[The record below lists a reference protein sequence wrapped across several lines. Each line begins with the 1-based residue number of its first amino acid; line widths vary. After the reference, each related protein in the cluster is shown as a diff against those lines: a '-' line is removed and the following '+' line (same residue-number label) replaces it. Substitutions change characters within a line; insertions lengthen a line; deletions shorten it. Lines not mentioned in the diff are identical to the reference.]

1 MVTLRRVTP
10 ADVELLVA
18 WRESAETTDP
28 YGYFGMLP
36 THGIR
41 QRFAEHGLLAEDG
54 GVFVVAAE
62 DGTVLGE
69 VSWRTVRYGPSSAS
83 VAYDIGIQIVPEHR
97 GRGHGT
103 KAQRALADYLFA
115 TYAVNRVQAS
125 TDVTNVA
132 EQRSLEKAGFTREG
146 VIRGAQWRAGE
157 WHDLVLYGRLR
168 GDA

>member
-1 MVTLRRVTP
+1 VVTLRRVTP
-10 ADVELLVA
+10 ADLELLVA
-18 WRESAETTDP
+18 WRESAEEHDP
-28 YGYFGMLP
+28 YGYFGRLP

-41 QRFAEHGLLAEDG
+41 ARYAEHGLLAPGGGTLVVTADDG
-54 GVFVVAAE
+54 A
-62 DGTVLGE
+62 VLGE
-69 VSWRTVRYGPSSAS
+69 VSWHAVGYGPTPAS
-83 VAYDIGIQIVPEHR
+83 DALDIGIQIVPEHR

-103 KAQRALADYLFA
+103 AAQRALAEYLFA
-115 TYAVNRVQAS
+115 TYPVNRVQAG
-125 TDVTNVA
+125 TDVTNAA

>member
-1 MVTLRRVTP
+1 MVTLRRVAP
-10 ADVELLVA
+10 ADLELLVA

-28 YGYFGMLP
+28 YGYFGRLP
-36 THGIR
+36 TNGIR
-41 QRFAEHGLLAEDG
+41 ERFAENGLLAHDG
-54 GVFVVAAE
+54 SVFVVVAE
-62 DGTVLGE
+62 DGTAVGE
-69 VSWRTVRYGPSSAS
+69 VSWREVRYGPSPAS
-83 VAYDIGIQIVPEHR
+83 LALDIGIQIVPEHR

-168 GDA
+168 GD